1 MRNIFEYCNNYRKYS
16 KTKSILL
23 WGKPELVKEP
33 DVSILIPCFSHP
45 DYLLTSLKSAIE
57 QDYDGSFEIIISD
70 NNDLDGKKNGNQEI
84 VESINDKRV
93 LYYRNEHNIG
103 MLGNWNR
110 LVELARAPFVVYL
123 HDDDLL
129 LPNCLTTLMSVK
141 NKYNAD
147 GVNACFCKAD
157 KNGLVTN
164 KVEFVKTKKF
174 GLNTS
179 WEVDKSSSFDL
190 FMGQKGGFGCGC
202 LYRKQCLKDIGG
214 FSEEFYPSADY
225 ALNAVM
231 ATKYNVY
238 FSYVPT
244 FIYRI
249 AENESLSVYNQFKD
263 VDKHFR
269 ECLREYIKIPN
280 WILNRII
287 LAQYRHS
294 ALLFRVF
301 WGKEPKEI
309 LNEDKFMDKII
320 LRFINKISRCFAIF
334 YHNFIYKE

>member
-1 MRNIFEYCNNYRKYS
+1 MRNIFEYYNNFEKYS

-23 WGKPELVKEP
+23 WGNPGIVKEP

-57 QDYDGSFEIIISD
+57 QDYDGTYEIIISD
-70 NNDLDGKKNGNQEI
+70 NNDLDGTKNGNQEL

-93 LYYRNEHNIG
+93 LYYRNEQNIG
-103 MLGNWNR
+103 IFGNWNR
-110 LVELARAPFVVYL
+110 LVELARSPFVVYL
-123 HDDDLL
+123 HDDDFL
-129 LPNCLTTLMSVK
+129 LPNCLTTLMSIQK
-141 NKYNAD
+141 KYNAD
-147 GVNACFCKAD
+147 GVNAYHWEAD
-157 KNGLVTN
+157 KNGKITK
-164 KVEFVKTKKF
+164 KVEFIKTKKF
-174 GLNTS
+174 GLRTS
-179 WEVDKSSSFDL
+179 WETEKSTSFDL
-190 FMGQKGGFGCGC
+190 FMGRKGGYGCGC
-202 LYRKQCLKDIGG
+202 LFKKQCLKEIGG
-214 FSEEFYPSADY
+214 FSEDFYPSADY

-244 FIYRI
+244 FVYRI

-269 ECLREYIKIPN
+269 ECLRDYIKIPN

-294 ALLFRVF
+294 ALFFRVL
-301 WGKEPKEI
+301 WGKESKDI
-309 LNEDKFMDKII
+309 LKQDKFEDKFI
-320 LRFINKISRCFAIF
+320 LWFFNKICRCLTIF
-334 YHNFIYKE
+334 NHNLKYKE